1 MVSAGGTSKKLTSLA
16 WGDFSTGLLASEA
29 AAAFL
34 AASSA
39 FILRSLVRA
48 AAKREK

>member
-1 MVSAGGTSKKLTSLA
+1 LAVKKKQTFLA

-34 AASSA
+34 DASSA

-48 AAKREK
+48 AVKRRETGKA